1 MATLIQ
7 WRRGTASQWTSS
19 NPTLAQGEPG
29 FELDTLLWKVG
40 DGVKNWGALPYASG
54 PPGPTGPQGP
64 PGTVQAEYTATWR
77 WTTSLTTASSSG
89 NVGVNAATWSAVTQ
103 ININKL
109 NKAGNDVT
117 IHLAR
122 IKPGDELY
130 LQAAANANN
139 FGRYLVGASGVDQG
153 NWRSFAVTY
162 ETSGGVEPNNNADT
176 SVSLIVQGAQIEQWW
191 TGSGA
196 PASTLGNAGD
206 MYFDTA
212 SGDVYEKTD
221 VSTWTLVSNIHGATG
236 PAGPQG
242 APGVPGAQ
250 GPAGPG
256 VPAGGATGTILTK
269 TSATDYATAWNP
281 APVALPPGGATG
293 QSLTKKSATDGDAQW
308 STLDNLIY
316 DGAYVAGNFKEG
328 EIAVYQGVAYMAVRP
343 TSAIPAQWPMPPSSR
358 PSYATTLP
366 ANPYDGQEAIL
377 VDSVSNPTYQWRF
390 RFNASSTSAYKW
402 EFVGGG
408 PYVNGGGSAN
418 FAGATPTVPTGFTAF
433 TIPRTGLYNILFGAF
448 IGNNGGWTAIY
459 AATVQMY
466 IAGVAVGWA
475 ATFDP
480 TAGYASGSVSASA
493 IAQTPSAGQTLDMRC
508 AGVAGPTTNFSNCW
522 YEVIPVRVS

>member
-89 NVGVNAATWSAVTQ
+89 NVGVNTATWPAVTQ

-162 ETSGGVEPNNNADT
+162 EASGGVEPNNNADT

-256 VPAGGATGTILTK
+256 VPAGGATGTILT
-269 TSATDYATAWNP
+269 
-281 APVALPPGGATG
+281 
-293 QSLTKKSATDGDAQW
+293 
-308 STLDNLIY
+308 
-316 DGAYVAGNFKEG
+316 
-328 EIAVYQGVAYMAVRP
+328 
-343 TSAIPAQWPMPPSSR
+343 
-358 PSYATTLP
+358 
-366 ANPYDGQEAIL
+366 
-377 VDSVSNPTYQWRF
+377 
-390 RFNASSTSAYKW
+390 
-402 EFVGGG
+402 
-408 PYVNGGGSAN
+408 
-418 FAGATPTVPTGFTAF
+418 
-433 TIPRTGLYNILFGAF
+433 
-448 IGNNGGWTAIY
+448 
-459 AATVQMY
+459 
-466 IAGVAVGWA
+466 
-475 ATFDP
+475 
-480 TAGYASGSVSASA
+480 
-493 IAQTPSAGQTLDMRC
+493 
-508 AGVAGPTTNFSNCW
+508 
-522 YEVIPVRVS
+522 